1 MPVHYAFTYEDDVV
15 SMTAVYTFAQA
26 VEIKNALQAHL
37 NKDRGYEVILHLR
50 KASRAEYLRFVEK
63 DAGSFMLAPRR
74 T

>member
-15 SMTAVYTFAQA
+15 SMSAVDTFAQA

-37 NKDRGYEVILHLR
+37 SKDRGSEVILHLR

-63 DAGSFMLAPRR
+63 DAGSFMLAPKR

>member
-1 MPVHYAFTYEDDVV
+1 MPPLHYAFTYEDDVV
-15 SMTAVYTFAQA
+15 SMSAVDTFAQA

-50 KASRAEYLRFVEK
+50 KAYLRFVEK
-63 DAGSFMLAPRR
+63 DAGSFMLALRR

>member
-15 SMTAVYTFAQA
+15 SMSAVDTFAQA

-37 NKDRGYEVILHLR
+37 NKDRGYDVTLHLR